1 MRLCLICFLQTFLVL
16 QQLSGPDFLGI
27 SLATGLRQPQ
37 ILEIEFHGRT
47 HAVEVTYEYV
57 VHQFESLFEVLFI
70 LIAEVQLEFDGYRS
84 YACHPQALRE

>member
-1 MRLCLICFLQTFLVL
+1 MLGGSVKVL
-16 QQLSGPDFLGI
+16 HRILAAGLGR
-27 SLATGLRQPQ
+27 GQQPQ
-37 ILEIEFHGRT
+37 ILGLEFHGRT

-57 VHQFESLFEVLFI
+57 VHQCESLFEVLFI

>member
-1 MRLCLICFLQTFLVL
+1 MGWFRTVS
-16 QQLSGPDFLGI
+16 QQPGSTG
-27 SLATGLRQPQ
+27 GLRQPQ
-37 ILEIEFHGRT
+37 ILGTEFHGRT